1 MNYLKLIHSWAVHLT
16 EALLSLIVLFVLVEL
31 LLGQPKIQFIGNL
44 NLVEVLTKIFSNI
57 ASAGAAGIVFVWIL
71 YSIYSKKN

>member
-16 EALLSLIVLFVLVEL
+16 EALLSLIVLFVLIEL
-31 LLGQPKIQFIGNL
+31 LLGQPKIPFIGNL
-44 NLVEVLTKIFSNI
+44 NLVEVITKIFSNI
-57 ASAGAAGIVFVWIL
+57 ASSGAAGIVFVWIL

>member
-1 MNYLKLIHSWAVHLT
+1 
-16 EALLSLIVLFVLVEL
+16 
-31 LLGQPKIQFIGNL
+31 LLGQPKIPFIGNL